1 MAKRKTVP
9 RILILATV
17 MLLIQSVAFGDD
29 FDMIVKN
36 IESHYKAKKRRI
48 PFLGLAG
55 FFVKIIHPAGVKSF
69 KLAVFDEQDF
79 KPDSRDFAFEQS
91 VKKSINSKKWKP
103 MTRAISRSTGNR
115 AYVYTHQSGK
125 DMEMLT
131 VTFSNRQAIVVQAK
145 INPDAVARFMEKPEI
160 LGFSLAGSFK
170 GSPSFFDPTST
181 VFNAGAAGRSSG
193 GDSLDSL
200 RDQSA
205 PRIDTDTRS
214 KPVLKVRSTEDDS
227 DLNPVHGEERPSTAG
242 KSDEAAI
249 KLEASLINLNVK
261 ATDRSGDPLKNLSKG
276 DFRIFEDGVE
286 QDIFYFEPVSA
297 PINLV
302 LLLDLSGSTRDKR
315 GVMIEAAKKF
325 IDSLGSQDKIA
336 VAGFTRDFVVA
347 VDFTSDRKLLKKAV
361 DRMKKIEGGTAYYDA
376 MWSTLDLMER
386 VKDSRQAIV
395 VLTDGVDNSILES
408 SYEPS
413 DHSFDEL
420 LSRVMESDATIY
432 PIYLNPDET
441 RLQRAI
447 ANPEISDAR
456 RERLKRQLQPNLTA
470 HRQLEQ
476 LAEET
481 AGTVF
486 VAEDENDLE
495 GVYQK
500 VAQEL
505 RLIYTLAYAPRNLD
519 RDGKYRKLTVEVK
532 RNGTRVKARRGYY
545 AK

>member
-1 MAKRKTVP
+1 MAERKPVP
-9 RILILATV
+9 RICVLVIVILLAQPAA
-17 MLLIQSVAFGDD
+17 LGDD

-36 IESHYKAKKRRI
+36 IESHYNAKKRRI

-55 FFVKIIHPAGVKSF
+55 FFVKIIRPAGVKSF

-79 KPDSRDFAFEQS
+79 RPGQRDFEFERS

-115 AYVYTHQSGK
+115 AFVYTHQSGK

-170 GSPSFFDPTST
+170 GSPSIFDPSST
-181 VFNAGAAGRSSG
+181 IFNAGSSG
-193 GDSLDSL
+193 GSQGDSLAAL
-200 RDQSA
+200 RDPNA
-205 PRIDTDTRS
+205 PRIEAEAKS
-214 KPVLKVRSTEDDS
+214 KPVLKVRSAEDDS
-227 DLNPVHGEERPSTAG
+227 DLNPLAGEERPSAV
-242 KSDEAAI
+242 KSSEDAI
-249 KLEASLINLNVK
+249 RLEARLVNLNVK
-261 ATDRSGDPLKNLSKG
+261 ATNRGGDPISNLNKS
-276 DFRIFEDGVE
+276 DFRVFEEGVE

-302 LLLDLSGSTRDKR
+302 LLLDLSGSTREKR
-315 GVMIEAAKKF
+315 TVMIEAAKKF
-325 IDSLGSQDKIA
+325 IDSLAPQDRIA

-347 VDFTSDRKLLKKAV
+347 VDFTTDRKLLKKAV
-361 DRMKKIEGGTAYYDA
+361 DRMKKIQGGTAYYDA
-376 MWSTLDLMER
+376 MWLTLDLLER
-386 VKDSRQAIV
+386 VKDARQAVV
-395 VLTDGVDNSILES
+395 VLTDGVDNSLLES

-420 LSRVMESDATIY
+420 LGRVMESDATIY
-432 PIYLNPDET
+432 PVYLNPEET
-441 RLQRAI
+441 RLQQAL
-447 ANPEISDAR
+447 AYPEVSDSR
-456 RERLKRQLQPNLTA
+456 RERLKRKLQPNLTA
-470 HRQLEQ
+470 RQQLEQ

-481 AGTVF
+481 AGTMF
-486 VAEDENDLE
+486 VAEDESDLE

-500 VAQEL
+500 VAAEL
-505 RLIYTLAYAPRNLD
+505 RLIYTLAYAPKNLD
-519 RDGKYRKLTVEVK
+519 RDGKYRRLTVEVN
-532 RNGTRVKARRGYY
+532 RDGARVKARRGYY

>member
-9 RILILATV
+9 RILILATII
-17 MLLIQSVAFGDD
+17 LLAQSPAFGDD

-79 KPDSRDFAFEQS
+79 KPGQRDFEFEQS

-103 MTRAISRSTGNR
+103 MTRTISRSTGNR

-145 INPDAVARFMEKPEI
+145 INPDAVAKFMEKPEI
-160 LGFSLAGSFK
+160 LGFSLAGSFN

-181 VFNAGAAGRSSG
+181 VFNPGSVGRSSG
-193 GDSLDSL
+193 GDSLDML
-200 RDQSA
+200 RDENA
-205 PRIDTDTRS
+205 PRVDDAKS
-214 KPVLKVRSTEDDS
+214 KPVLKVRSTKDDS
-227 DLNPVHGEERPSTAG
+227 DLNPVHGEERASTV
-242 KSDEAAI
+242 KSGEEAI
-249 KLEASLINLNVK
+249 KLEASLVNLNVK
-261 ATDRSGDPLKNLSKG
+261 AIDRSGDPLKNLSKG
-276 DFRIFEDGVE
+276 DFRIFEEGVE

-325 IDSLGSQDKIA
+325 IDSLGPQDKIA

-347 VDFTSDRKLLKKAV
+347 VDFTSDKKLLKKAV
-361 DRMKKIEGGTAYYDA
+361 DRMKKIQGGTAYYDA
-376 MWSTLDLMER
+376 MWSTLDLLER
-386 VKDSRQAIV
+386 VRDSRQAIV
-395 VLTDGVDNSILES
+395 VLTDGVDNSLIEW

-413 DHSFDEL
+413 NHSFDEL

-432 PIYLNPDET
+432 PIYLNPEET
-441 RLQRAI
+441 RLQQMLAD
-447 ANPEISDAR
+447 PLISDAR
-456 RERLKRQLQPNLTA
+456 RERVKRKIQPDLTA

-505 RLIYTLAYAPRNLD
+505 RLIYTLAYAPKNVD

-532 RNGTRVKARRGYY
+532 RDGTIVKARRGYY

>member
-1 MAKRKTVP
+1 MSERKTVP

-17 MLLIQSVAFGDD
+17 IILAQPPAFADD

-36 IESHYKAKKRRI
+36 IESHYRAKKRRI

-55 FFVKIIHPAGVKSF
+55 FFVKIIRPAGVKSF

-79 KPDSRDFAFEQS
+79 RPGQRDFEFERA
-91 VKKSINSKKWKP
+91 VKNSINSKKWKP

-145 INPDAVARFMEKPEI
+145 INPDSMARFMEKPEI
-160 LGFSLAGSFK
+160 LGFSLAGSLK
-170 GSPSFFDPTST
+170 GSPSIFDPNQSL
-181 VFNAGAAGRSSG
+181 FNAGSSVSG
-193 GDSLDSL
+193 STGDSLATL
-200 RDQSA
+200 RDENS
-205 PRIDTDTRS
+205 PRIDTDSKS

-227 DLNPVHGEERPSTAG
+227 DLNPVHGEERSTA
-242 KSDEAAI
+242 KPNEEAI
-249 KLEASLINLNVK
+249 RLEARLVNLNVK
-261 ATDRSGDPLKNLSKG
+261 AIDSSGDALKNLSKS
-276 DFRIFEDGVE
+276 DFRVFEEGVE

-325 IDSLGSQDKIA
+325 IDSLSPQDKIA
-336 VAGFTRDFVVA
+336 VAGFTRSYVVA
-347 VDFTSDRKLLKKAV
+347 VDFTSDKKLLKKAV
-361 DRMKKIEGGTAYYDA
+361 DKMKKIQGGTAYYDA
-376 MWSTLDLMER
+376 MWATLDLLER

-413 DHSFDEL
+413 DRSFDEL
-420 LSRVMESDATIY
+420 LARVMESDATIY
-432 PIYLNPDET
+432 PIYLNPEET
-441 RLQRAI
+441 RLKQAL
-447 ANPEISDAR
+447 ADPELSDAR
-456 RERLKRQLQPNLTA
+456 RERVKRKLEPNLIA
-470 HRQLEQ
+470 HRQVEQ

-486 VAEDENDLE
+486 MAEDESDLD

-500 VAQEL
+500 VAAEL
-505 RLIYTLAYAPRNLD
+505 RLIYTLAYAPKNVD
-519 RDGKYRKLTVEVK
+519 RDGKYRKLSVEVK
-532 RNGTRVKARRGYY
+532 RDRARVKARRGYY